1 MPVGA
6 GSIKR
11 AAKTAATNP
20 ENEKTQDEKTKV
32 QQPKVQPTQTKPT
45 AKSPRK
51 ATTTAANTK
60 VEAKKDAKQPKA
72 GSTAQKQIMD
82 PDRLDNQIYHI
93 TDELPVHLL

>member
-11 AAKTAATNP
+11 AANTAAAKP
-20 ENEKTQDEKTKV
+20 ETEKTQDVKPKV
-32 QQPKVQPTQTKPT
+32 QQTQAKSA

-51 ATTTAANTK
+51 ETTAAAKTK
-60 VEAKKDAKQPKA
+60 VETKKDAKQQKTD
-72 GSTAQKQIMD
+72 STAQKQTKS
-82 PDRLDNQIYHI
+82 PERLGNQIYHI